1 MASTTFNNFKHY
13 ATMLESELGIRYDAK
28 PAKETIRI
36 MLDGYCKAIDEDDE
50 YLKNLY
56 ISGLILRHWD
66 KVKKLAET
74 CPNIDLK
81 GDEFYEW
88 VYEAIVYACKYRKWQ
103 KDSSVNAQQCINQC
117 IVTIRSQHY
126 YSDCNR
132 DKNKANY
139 NTVSMSTPVG
149 DKSDNGVQKTLE
161 DIIADKGSDDESR
174 KVADEVEARQLV
186 QKCINKSKLVEAI
199 ILDII
204 AFGDTNKVVKHTKT
218 RVDENGESHKYTST
232 TRTFWKFKA
241 VQLLSTL
248 PDNFTEYFLDNYKV
262 NSNALTE
269 AVDLLKRANNSKL
282 YRELESSL
290 NYAKTLLTRGI

>member
-1 MASTTFNNFKHY
+1 MASITFNNFKHY
-13 ATMLESELGIRYDAK
+13 ATMLESELGIKYDAK

-103 KDSSVNAQQCINQC
+103 IDPNVNAQQCINMC
-117 IVTIRSQHY
+117 IETIRKQHY
-126 YSDCNR
+126 YEYNL
-132 DKNKANY
+132 DKHSANY
-139 NTVSMSTPVG
+139 NTVSMSTPVC
-149 DKSDNGVQKTLE
+149 DESDNGVQKTLE
-161 DIIADKGSDDESR
+161 DTISDKGSDLEAR
-174 KVADEVEARQLV
+174 KVADEVEVRQLV
-186 QKCINKSKLVEAI
+186 QKCINKSRLVEAI

-204 AFGDTNKVVKHTKT
+204 AFGDPYKVVKHTKT

-248 PDNFTEYFLDNYKV
+248 PDNFMDYFLDNYKV

-282 YRELESSL
+282 YRELDKSL
-290 NYAKTLLTRGI
+290 QFVKSTLTRSI